1 MTVSI
6 DDFIPTATEEQKQV
20 LFNLALLAE
29 RENEICKKYNE
40 KIKPYSEM
48 AKKENPWKDGQYAK
62 IIQEDAGDFALLA
75 TKEERDEL
83 KRIREKMKTLYMKAV
98 EIGMKD
104 LGIIQRYYENYVGE
118 SINNQ

>member
-48 AKKENPWKDGQYAK
+48 AKKENP